1 MSVIVEC
8 SLALVF
14 VGTYRNQKVAD
25 KKNRKVEISQ
35 NNTDKSVS
43 LIAIEFA
50 DYYSLTKV

>member
-1 MSVIVEC
+1 MSVIVEYG
-8 SLALVF
+8 LALVF

>member
-1 MSVIVEC
+1 MSVIVEYG
-8 SLALVF
+8 LALVF

-25 KKNRKVEISQ
+25 KKNRNVEISQ